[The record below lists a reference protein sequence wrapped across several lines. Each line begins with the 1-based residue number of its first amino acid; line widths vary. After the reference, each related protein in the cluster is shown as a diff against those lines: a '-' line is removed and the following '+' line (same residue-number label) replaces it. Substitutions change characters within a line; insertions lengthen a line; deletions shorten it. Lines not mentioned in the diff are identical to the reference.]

1 MVDFATFKDWMEL
14 LSYLVTVVGLPF
26 AIIVFVWEQRRE
38 RANEEEDIFQKLSDD
53 YGKFMELALQNA
65 DLQLLKNTSTANLT
79 PEQQERMFVLFSIL
93 TSLFER
99 AYVLVYEEDPTVKQL
114 RMWKSWEDFMRE
126 WCRREDYRRALP
138 TLLNGEDPD
147 FADAITRF
155 ATEEEAAIAQGGT
168 TIIQSR

>member
-1 MVDFATFKDWMEL
+1 MTFEEFKDWMEL

-26 AIIVFVWEQRRE
+26 AIVVFIMEQRRE

-65 DLQLLKNTSTANLT
+65 DLQLLKNNSTENLT

-99 AYVLVYEEDPTVKQL
+99 AYVLVYEDDPNDKQL

-138 TLLNGEDPD
+138 QLLKGEDPD
-147 FADAITRF
+147 FAETITRY
-155 ATEEEAAIAQGGT
+155 ALEEESALRQIGSTVLQL
-168 TIIQSR
+168 R

>member
-1 MVDFATFKDWMEL
+1 MDFATFKDWMEL

-26 AIIVFVWEQRRE
+26 AIVVFIWEQRRE

-126 WCRREDYRRALP
+126 WCRREDYRHALP
-138 TLLNGEDPD
+138 TLLSGEDPD
-147 FADAITRF
+147 FAEAITRF
-155 ATEEEAAIAQGGT
+155 AAEEEAQ
-168 TIIQSR
+168 IQQNGATLIQPR